1 MNLLGW
7 CLAVSKLVPF
17 RTSTG
22 NTVMVS
28 EIKVESLK
36 RYISIFPKLT
46 VIRKVILYGS
56 TLEER
61 CTEESD
67 IDLWFVYDCSIPEYH
82 KLLYKLDTLHGD
94 SSMDDFLGC
103 TVDIFSNGP
112 SCDAMYSVKIKE

>member
-17 RTSTG
+17 CTSTG

-61 CTEESD
+61 CTE
-67 IDLWFVYDCSIPEYH
+67 
-82 KLLYKLDTLHGD
+82 
-94 SSMDDFLGC
+94 
-103 TVDIFSNGP
+103 
-112 SCDAMYSVKIKE
+112 